1 MNTDIKGNS
10 YNRTI
15 LMGLFLAGSFIGLL
29 SETFLNNA
37 LVTIMDSFQIGQAM
51 AQWLST
57 GFLLVVGLMIPIS
70 SWVFNNFNTRFNY
83 IGMLF
88 IFLVGSI
95 VSACAINFPMLLIGR
110 LIQAIAAGSMMPFVQ
125 NIMLVMFPPEKRGMA
140 LGLTGLVVGLGP
152 AIGPSL
158 AGIILQHYSWHMLFI
173 IPAVAT
179 VIVIVLALIFARDLI
194 HTRKTKLDWLSFM
207 ESVIGFGSVLYVLSK
222 VGEQGKISFSSIVL
236 VLVGILM
243 LFLFIH
249 RQNNIDNPLV
259 NMNIFKNHNFNLN
272 TILST
277 LSNIA
282 LVGIELILPLYLQ
295 NVTQVSAL
303 ETGLVMLPGAI
314 AMGIC
319 NVLAGG
325 LYDKVGVRKVS
336 LIGFFILLT
345 GTIPMLFFNAHT
357 NIILIA
363 IVYAYRLTG
372 VAFIMMN
379 TFTDGINSLP
389 NELSADGN
397 AVSSTV
403 RQVGGSVGTALSM
416 LIVTLIVGN
425 NTLEHTSIS
434 TLSNGYHS
442 AFIFMLLIAIAGFGL
457 SLKLK
462 RNK

>member
-15 LMGLFLAGSFIGLL
+15 LMGLFLAGSFVGLL

-37 LVTIMDSFQIGQAM
+37 LVTIMDSFQIGQSM
-51 AQWLST
+51 VQWLST

>member
-15 LMGLFLAGSFIGLL
+15 LMGLFLAGSFVGLL

-51 AQWLST
+51 VQWLST

-272 TILST
+272 TVLST